1 MKHFIVHLL
10 LFFFSAQ
17 VMAVVAGEYAT
28 NQRVSLSEL
37 DEVALN
43 VQLSPV
49 GILGAETR
57 QGSFDETQAFC
68 AIEEMSDYV
77 ALDLSNE
84 SRKRYAHL
92 VSPNLQ
98 LYASIFLPKPLP
110 PPRL

>member
-1 MKHFIVHLL
+1 MKHLIVHLL

-28 NQRVSLSEL
+28 IQRDGLS
-37 DEVALN
+37 DHDKVALN
-43 VQLSPV
+43 VDLSSV
-49 GILGAETR
+49 ESLGAETR
-57 QGSFDETQAFC
+57 QSSFDETQAFC

-77 ALDLSNE
+77 ALELSNE
-84 SRKRYAHL
+84 SRTRYAHL
-92 VSPNLQ
+92 VSPNLR